1 MRNLPMNSEDF
12 LEELL
17 RCASP
22 SGQED
27 EARFLLKRYLS
38 PCAERFYT
46 DILGSSYAV
55 LNEKAPFRVL
65 ITGHQDEV
73 AAQIV
78 RIDEQGFLYCRNSGF
93 PAWQRLAGCMM
104 EVITRRGE
112 HIPAVVLN
120 RETEHLTDQSFQA
133 GKMYL
138 DIGAADRASAEKLVS
153 VGDYIVSAP
162 NFRRLADGRIVSKAL
177 DDKLG
182 VYLAAE
188 TFRRLAEHPPRG
200 IGICFVGASQEELG
214 SRGARSAA
222 YALNPAVAIAVDVSH
237 ATDFPGADRNRPEFV
252 LGKGIG
258 IYRNA
263 NNTPALLE
271 RMLAVAERKKI
282 DFQLTPHYAAVSSTD
297 ASVFQITRG
306 GMACALLGIPNR
318 YMHSQVEMADLHD
331 VESGIELLTE
341 TIRTFRPSDSFLPP
355 LEKQK
360 NTRSLSK

>member
-17 RCASP
+17 LCASP

-27 EARFLLKRYLS
+27 EARFLLKRHLS
-38 PCAERFYT
+38 PFAERFYT

-104 EVITRRGE
+104 EVINRRGE

-120 RETEHLTDQSFQA
+120 RETEHLSDQSFQA

-237 ATDFPGADRNRPEFV
+237 ATDFPGADRTRPEFV

-306 GMACALLGIPNR
+306 GIPTGLVSIPLR
-318 YMHSQVEMADLHD
+318 YMHTPTEVAALSDLDNTVKLVTRFVLDMDADACF
-331 VESGIELLTE
+331 VPGFE
-341 TIRTFRPSDSFLPP
+341 
-355 LEKQK
+355 
-360 NTRSLSK
+360 N